1 MKITVTVVEGHI
13 YTTQQVAEQLRSN
26 GMKVERVLDA
36 VGIITGSAPD
46 EARPALE
53 ALEGVASVDEE
64 VRFQL
69 PGPDDDVQ

>member
-1 MKITVTVVEGHI
+1 MRINVTVAEGG
-13 YTTQQVAEQLRSN
+13 TLTVQQVAEQLRSN
-26 GMKVERVLDA
+26 GMEVERVLEA

-46 EARPALE
+46 DLRTTLE

-69 PGPDDDVQ
+69 PDPNDDIQ